1 MLNKNERR
9 NCNKKAINK
18 QMAKNLSEKIDVSQK
33 YSRKLITGKVTATN
47 GVRNF
52 QNLNFS
58 NYASK
63 NRFDILRSLEASTKF
78 RMIWY
83 IIFVA
88 LGITCLIIEPKS
100 WFCVLDLFILMINID
115 LVTRGKVVG
124 IYIGIIECIMYAYI
138 SYKSALFGEAIK
150 MLIINIPLNI
160 FSIISWTKS
169 YKKQKT
175 DNKKYS
181 QEESSTI
188 TVRKINIKNIWWL
201 ALLFVALYVGSY
213 FGLKVLGTNVLILST
228 LSFVLM
234 IFTKLLNGLR
244 YLESWIFDILTCFV
258 NLILWAIVI
267 FSNAG
272 AGFNLTELPVLAIQL
287 ALLSNAIFA
296 FIMWKIM
303 YRKVA
308 VDGQGM
314 LYQKRQI
321 NINKIITLKR
331 QYQKLYWNK
340 EIDERKN
347 NQ

>member
-1 MLNKNERR
+1 
-9 NCNKKAINK
+9 
-18 QMAKNLSEKIDVSQK
+18 MAKNLNEKIDISQK

-63 NRFDILRSLEASTKF
+63 NRIDILRSLEASTKF
-78 RMIWY
+78 RLIWY

-88 LGITCLIIEPKS
+88 LGIACLIVEPKG
-100 WFCVLDLFILMINID
+100 WFCVLDLIVLMINVD
-115 LVTRGKVVG
+115 LVTRGKVIG
-124 IYIGIIECIMYAYI
+124 IYIGIIECVMYAYI

-150 MLIINIPLNI
+150 MLLINIPLNI

-169 YKKQKT
+169 YKKQKGDT
-175 DNKKYS
+175 KKYT
-181 QEESSTI
+181 QEETSTI
-188 TVRKINIKNIWWL
+188 SVRKMSLKNIWWL
-201 ALLFVALYVGSY
+201 ALIFIGLYVGSY
-213 FGLKVLGTNVLILST
+213 FGLKALGTNVLILST

-244 YLESWIFDILTCFV
+244 YLESWICDILTCFS
-258 NLILWAIVI
+258 NLVLWAIVI
-267 FSNAG
+267 FTNTQS
-272 AGFNLTELPVLAIQL
+272 GFNLAELPVLAIQL

-308 VDGQGM
+308 VDGKGM
-314 LYQKRQI
+314 LYQKREL

-340 EIDERKN
+340 KVDERRN